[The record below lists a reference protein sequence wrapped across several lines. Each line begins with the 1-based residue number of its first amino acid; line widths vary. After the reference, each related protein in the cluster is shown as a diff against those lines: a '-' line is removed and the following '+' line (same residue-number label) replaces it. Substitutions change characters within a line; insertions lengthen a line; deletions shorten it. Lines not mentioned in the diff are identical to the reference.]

1 MTKFF
6 SKVFLVNKATQR
18 FVTTTVSVVAL
29 GGLVATPTLAQSLSD
44 LDGNAFLYN
53 PVTEQFL
60 GIVSSDRYHKDS
72 ICNPYGDYGSR
83 YSDKSVLHPYGDY
96 GNRYSD
102 TSAYNLRA
110 SEPPIVYLANKQPI
124 AVLSKNSKFE
134 NRIDPGALF
143 GVICDQ
149 R

>member
-1 MTKFF
+1 M
-6 SKVFLVNKATQR
+6 NKATKR
-18 FVTTTVSVVAL
+18 IVTATVSVVAL
-29 GGLVATPTLAQSLSD
+29 GGLAATPTLAQSLSD

-53 PVTEQFL
+53 PVTQQFL

-83 YSDKSVLHPYGDY
+83 YSGTSVLYPYGDY

-102 TSAYNLRA
+102 TSAYNPRA
-110 SEPPIVYLANKQPI
+110 SEPPVLYLADNQPI
-124 AVLSKNSKFE
+124 AVLSKNPGFK

-143 GVICDQ
+143 GAMCDQ